1 MSTNKTKPTTRSVEL
16 FLDDLIPEQRKKDSW
31 TLYRLME
38 KITGSQG
45 VLWGTSIIGF
55 GDYHYKYASGREG
68 DWFLT
73 GFSPRKNALTLYLMC
88 DISHESIDFST
99 LGKHK
104 KGKGCLY
111 IKRLDD
117 VDLKALENIIKT
129 SISLTVK
136 KDQERTST
144 FIPTL
149 AVPIFSHVP

>member
-16 FLDDLIPEQRKKDSW
+16 FLDNLIPKQRKKDSW

-38 KITGSQG
+38 KITGSQC

-117 VDLKALENIIKT
+117 VDLKALEDIIKT
-129 SISLTVK
+129 SISHTVK
-136 KDQERTST
+136 KDQ
-144 FIPTL
+144 
-149 AVPIFSHVP
+149 

>member
-16 FLDDLIPEQRKKDSW
+16 FLDNLIPKQRKKDSW

-55 GDYHYKYASGREG
+55 GDYHYKYGSGREG

-73 GFSPRKNALTLYLMC
+73 GFSPRKNALILYLMC
-88 DISHESIDFST
+88 DISHEFIDFST

-129 SISLTVK
+129 SISHTVK
-136 KDQERTST
+136 KDQ
-144 FIPTL
+144 
-149 AVPIFSHVP
+149 

>member
-16 FLDDLIPEQRKKDSW
+16 FLDNLIPKQRKKDSW

-73 GFSPRKNALTLYLMC
+73 GFSPRKNALILYLMC

-129 SISLTVK
+129 SISHTVK
-136 KDQERTST
+136 KDQ
-144 FIPTL
+144 
-149 AVPIFSHVP
+149 

>member
-117 VDLKALENIIKT
+117 VDLKALEDIIKT

-136 KDQERTST
+136 KDQ
-144 FIPTL
+144 
-149 AVPIFSHVP
+149 

>member
-31 TLYRLME
+31 TLYRLMK

-117 VDLKALENIIKT
+117 VDLKALVNIIKT

-136 KDQERTST
+136 KDQ
-144 FIPTL
+144 
-149 AVPIFSHVP
+149 

>member
-55 GDYHYKYASGREG
+55 GDYHYEYASGREG

-117 VDLKALENIIKT
+117 VDLKALVNIIKT

-136 KDQERTST
+136 KDQ
-144 FIPTL
+144 
-149 AVPIFSHVP
+149 

>member
-16 FLDDLIPEQRKKDSW
+16 FLDNLIPKQRKKDSW

-55 GDYHYKYASGREG
+55 GDYHYKYGSGREG

-73 GFSPRKNALTLYLMC
+73 GFSPRKNTLTLYLMC
-88 DISHESIDFST
+88 DISHEFIDFST

-129 SISLTVK
+129 SISHTVK
-136 KDQERTST
+136 KDQ
-144 FIPTL
+144 
-149 AVPIFSHVP
+149 

>member
-1 MSTNKTKPTTRSVEL
+1 MSINKTKPKTRSVKL

-38 KITGSQG
+38 KITSSQG

-88 DISHESIDFST
+88 DISHQSIDFST

-104 KGKGCLY
+104 KGKGYLY

-117 VDLKALENIIKT
+117 VVLKALKNIIKT
-129 SISLTVK
+129 SISPMVD
-136 KDQERTST
+136 KDQ
-144 FIPTL
+144 
-149 AVPIFSHVP
+149 

>member
-129 SISLTVK
+129 NISLTVK
-136 KDQERTST
+136 KDQ
-144 FIPTL
+144 
-149 AVPIFSHVP
+149 

>member
-1 MSTNKTKPTTRSVEL
+1 MSTNKTKPTTRSVKL

-38 KITGSQG
+38 KITSSQG

-117 VDLKALENIIKT
+117 VDLKALEDIIKT

-136 KDQERTST
+136 KDQ
-144 FIPTL
+144 
-149 AVPIFSHVP
+149 

>member
-1 MSTNKTKPTTRSVEL
+1 
-16 FLDDLIPEQRKKDSW
+16 
-31 TLYRLME
+31 ME

-55 GDYHYKYASGREG
+55 GDYHYKYGSGREG

-88 DISHESIDFST
+88 DISHEFIDFST

-129 SISLTVK
+129 SISHTVK
-136 KDQERTST
+136 KDQ
-144 FIPTL
+144 
-149 AVPIFSHVP
+149 

>member
-1 MSTNKTKPTTRSVEL
+1 MSTNKTKPTTRSVKL

-38 KITGSQG
+38 KITSSQG
-45 VLWGTSIIGF
+45 VLWGTSNIGF

-88 DISHESIDFST
+88 DISHQSIDFST

-104 KGKGCLY
+104 KGKGYLY

-117 VDLKALENIIKT
+117 VVLKALKNIIKT
-129 SISLTVK
+129 SISPMVD
-136 KDQERTST
+136 KDQ
-144 FIPTL
+144 
-149 AVPIFSHVP
+149 

>member
-104 KGKGCLY
+104 KGKGCFY

-117 VDLKALENIIKT
+117 VDLKALVNIIKT

-136 KDQERTST
+136 KDQ
-144 FIPTL
+144 
-149 AVPIFSHVP
+149 

>member
-16 FLDDLIPEQRKKDSW
+16 FLDNLIPKQRKKDSW

-55 GDYHYKYASGREG
+55 GDYHYKYGSGREG

-73 GFSPRKNALTLYLMC
+73 GFSPRKNALILYLMC

-117 VDLKALENIIKT
+117 VDLKALEDIIKT

-136 KDQERTST
+136 KDQ
-144 FIPTL
+144 
-149 AVPIFSHVP
+149 

>member
-16 FLDDLIPEQRKKDSW
+16 FLDNLIPKQRKKDSW

-55 GDYHYKYASGREG
+55 GDYHYKYGSGREG

-117 VDLKALENIIKT
+117 VDLKALEDIIKT

-136 KDQERTST
+136 KDQ
-144 FIPTL
+144 
-149 AVPIFSHVP
+149 

>member
-1 MSTNKTKPTTRSVEL
+1 MSTNKTKPTTRSVKL

-38 KITGSQG
+38 KITSSQG

-73 GFSPRKNALTLYLMC
+73 GFTPRKNALTLYLMC

-104 KGKGCLY
+104 KGKGYLY

-117 VDLKALENIIKT
+117 VVLKALENIIKT
-129 SISLTVK
+129 SISPMVD
-136 KDQERTST
+136 KDQ
-144 FIPTL
+144 
-149 AVPIFSHVP
+149 

>member
-55 GDYHYKYASGREG
+55 GDYHYKYGSGREG

-88 DISHESIDFST
+88 DISHEFIDFST

-129 SISLTVK
+129 SISHTVK
-136 KDQERTST
+136 KDQ
-144 FIPTL
+144 
-149 AVPIFSHVP
+149 

>member
-16 FLDDLIPEQRKKDSW
+16 FLDNLIPKQRKKDSW

-55 GDYHYKYASGREG
+55 GDYHYKYGSGREG

-88 DISHESIDFST
+88 DISHEFIDFST

-117 VDLKALENIIKT
+117 VDLKALVNIIKT

-136 KDQERTST
+136 KDQ
-144 FIPTL
+144 
-149 AVPIFSHVP
+149 

>member
-88 DISHESIDFST
+88 DISHEFIDFST

-129 SISLTVK
+129 SISHTVK
-136 KDQERTST
+136 KDQ
-144 FIPTL
+144 
-149 AVPIFSHVP
+149 